1 MATKTTR
8 IWLVTEYSPGNQ
20 LHKGAWFDRTL
31 ADAKQAKL
39 TATAVAKAARW
50 CKVCGGNVLHDSTQS
65 FTWHGPHDWVPQE
78 PESRF
83 EVEFLDV
90 IGELPNG

>member
-8 IWLVTEYSPGNQ
+8 VWLVTEYSPGNQ
-20 LHKGAWFDRTL
+20 IHKGAWFDRAL

-39 TATAVAKAARW
+39 TATAKAKAAKW
-50 CKVCGGNVLHDSTQS
+50 CGVCGSNIQHDSTKS
-65 FTWHGPHDWVPQE
+65 FTWHHPHDFVPIAPDE
-78 PESRF
+78 TF